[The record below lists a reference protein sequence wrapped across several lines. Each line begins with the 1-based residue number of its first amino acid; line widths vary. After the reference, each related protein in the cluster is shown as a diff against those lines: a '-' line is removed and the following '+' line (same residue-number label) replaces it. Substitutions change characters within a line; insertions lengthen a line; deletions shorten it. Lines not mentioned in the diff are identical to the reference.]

1 MDFVE
6 LADVLEHLARGG
18 WRLVAR
24 GFVLSMTD
32 QAAQVLDVSL
42 GVELDEAFQRAVAFG
57 DQAVTPAFEGM
68 EAFVVLAGG
77 AVHLVEHGADRV
89 DILFAHQLADELDVA
104 FARGIGGMF
113 RRFGERAA

>member
-18 WRLVAR
+18 WWLVAR
-24 GFVLSMTD
+24 SFVLSMTD

-57 DQAVTPAFEGM
+57 DQAVAPAFEGM
-68 EAFVVLAGG
+68 EAFVVLAG
-77 AVHLVEHGADRV
+77 
-89 DILFAHQLADELDVA
+89 
-104 FARGIGGMF
+104 
-113 RRFGERAA
+113 